1 MSRRA
6 QEFLEQI
13 YGAPPEKIR
22 LVPHGI
28 PDMPFVDPHFYKDQ
42 LGVEGRLVALTFGL
56 LSPNKGIEYVLR
68 ALPRVVEQFPDL
80 MYVVLGATHPSL
92 VRRQGETYRY
102 ALERLARETGIQR
115 NVLFYD
121 RFVELHELIEFLGAA
136 DLYVT
141 PYLNPAQVV
150 SGTLAYAFGCGKAV
164 ISTPYWHAEELLAD
178 GRGLLVPFKDSDALA
193 DAMLSLLRDELRRN
207 AMRKQAYLL
216 GRDMTWSRVAG
227 HYMSAFVDARQNRC
241 VTPFRAARLTFIE
254 RPMRPLK
261 LRLDHLQRMTDTTGL
276 LQHALHTVPNYAE
289 GYSTDDNARALIL
302 TVLIEELGLDS
313 SRVDRLAT
321 TYAAFLQHAFD
332 PATGR
337 FHNFLSFDREWLAE
351 EPSEDTHGRSLW
363 ALGVCVGRSRRRGL
377 QFWAAQLFEHA
388 LPACARTSFPRSWAF
403 ALLGIHEYLR
413 RFHGDRLV
421 HQLREDLTARLLDL
435 FQRVATDDWPWCEDV
450 VTYCNARIPHALI
463 LSGRWC
469 GNVVA
474 ADVGFRALRW
484 LADTQRA
491 PGGHFRPIGCKG
503 FYSRGGT
510 AAEFDQQPIEAHA
523 MVSACIEAYRTTL
536 DEAWLSEAR
545 DIFAWFFGRN
555 HLGLTVC
562 DTATGGC
569 CDGLEQDRLN
579 QNQGAES
586 TLAYLLSQAEMTL
599 LENSLAAFRQPADV
613 DAPVNSMRGESLA
626 ADVSP

>member
-1 MSRRA
+1 
-6 QEFLEQI
+6 
-13 YGAPPEKIR
+13 
-22 LVPHGI
+22 
-28 PDMPFVDPHFYKDQ
+28 
-42 LGVEGRLVALTFGL
+42 
-56 LSPNKGIEYVLR
+56 
-68 ALPRVVEQFPDL
+68 
-80 MYVVLGATHPSL
+80 
-92 VRRQGETYRY
+92 
-102 ALERLARETGIQR
+102 
-115 NVLFYD
+115 
-121 RFVELHELIEFLGAA
+121 
-136 DLYVT
+136 
-141 PYLNPAQVV
+141 
-150 SGTLAYAFGCGKAV
+150 V

-193 DAMLSLLRDELRRN
+193 AAMLSLLRDELRRN

-216 GRDMTWSRVAG
+216 GRDMTWSRVSG

-241 VTPFRAARLTFIE
+241 ISPTRAARLTFVE

-302 TVLIEELGLDS
+302 TVLLEELGLDS

-321 TYAAFLQHAFD
+321 TYAAFLQYAFD

-337 FHNFLSFDREWLAE
+337 FRNFLKFEREWLAE
-351 EPSEDTHGRSLW
+351 VPSEDTHGRSLW
-363 ALGVCVGRSRRRGL
+363 ALGACVGRSRRRGL
-377 QFWAAQLFEHA
+377 QFWAAQLFEQA
-388 LPACARTSFPRSWAF
+388 LPACGRTTFPRSWAF

-413 RFHGDRLV
+413 RFQGDRLV
-421 HQLREDLTARLLDL
+421 HQLREELTARLLKR
-435 FQRVATDDWPWCEDV
+435 FEQVASEEWPWCEEV

-463 LSGRWC
+463 VSGRGC
-469 GNVVA
+469 GDTA
-474 ADVGFRALRW
+474 ATDTGMRALRW
-484 LADTQRA
+484 LADVQRSPA
-491 PGGHFRPIGCKG
+491 GHFRPIGCKG
-503 FYSRGGT
+503 FYPREGHP
-510 AAEFDQQPIEAHA
+510 AEFDQQTIETHA

-536 DEAWLSEAR
+536 DDDWLTEAR

-613 DAPVNSMRGESLA
+613 DAPVDSMRGESLP